1 VIDQQ
6 KTVKEITNKVFLGDS
21 REVLKEFP
29 DKCVDTCITSPPYWG
44 LRDYGTSTWVGGDE
58 NCSHRRDTKKSDKCI
73 TGHKNFDEM
82 LGVGDAIY
90 KSECKRCGAKR
101 VDSQIGLEEEVSDYI
116 EQLVNV
122 FGEVHRILKD
132 DGTLW
137 LNLGDSYA
145 GSTGKSGGVSEIQS
159 VKRQVDTGSIGSLR
173 PAKVAG
179 LKNKDLI
186 GIPWRAALALQKYGW
201 YLRQDIIWHKPNPMP
216 ESVNDRCTK
225 SHEYMFLL
233 SKNPQYYYDADSI
246 KEPTVTP
253 NTGTSWEQRKLDGE
267 PMRHGLQGAAA
278 VGAGNFKTYEKR
290 NKRSVWTVEDSEHKN
305 LKEKGQSVQS
315 MHVNRAEGKGEPV
328 HYGKRNKR
336 SVWTVSTKAYK
347 GAHFATFPPELITP
361 CIKAGSREGGI
372 VLDPF
377 MGSGTIAEYSKR
389 LGRLYTGVELSE
401 EYHALIKQRTSQMEM
416 FI

>member
-1 VIDQQ
+1 MIAII
-6 KTVKEITNKVFLGDS
+6 KNNKIPLRKKVKEITNKVFLGDS

-58 NCSHRRDTKKSDKCI
+58 NCTHRRDTKKSDKCI

-101 VDSQIGLEEEVSDYI
+101 VDNQIGLEDEVSDYI
-116 EQLVNV
+116 EQIVDV
-122 FGEVHRILKD
+122 FSEVHRILKD

-159 VKRQVDTGSIGSLR
+159 VKRQLDTGSIGSLR

-179 LKNKDLI
+179 LKRKDLI
-186 GIPWRAALALQKYGW
+186 GVPWRAAFALQKYGW

-216 ESVNDRCTK
+216 EPANDRCVK

-233 SKNPQYYYDADSI
+233 SKNPQYYFDADSI
-246 KEPTVTP
+246 KEPSITP
-253 NTGTSWEQRKLDGE
+253 NTGTSWKQRKLDGE

-290 NKRSVWTVEDSEHKN
+290 NKRSVWTV
-305 LKEKGQSVQS
+305 
-315 MHVNRAEGKGEPV
+315 P
-328 HYGKRNKR
+328 
-336 SVWTVSTKAYK
+336 TKPYA

-377 MGSGTIAEYSKR
+377 MGSGTIAEYSKK
-389 LGRLYTGVELSE
+389 LGRLYTGVELNE
-401 EYHALIKQRTSQMEM
+401 EYHALINERTSQMEM

>member
-1 VIDQQ
+1 MIAII
-6 KTVKEITNKVFLGDS
+6 KNNKIPLRKKVKEITNKVFLGDS

-29 DKCVDTCITSPPYWG
+29 DKCIDTCITSPPYWG
-44 LRDYGTSTWVGGDE
+44 LRDYGTSTWVGGDKD
-58 NCSHRRDTKKSDKCI
+58 CSHRRDTKKSDKCI

-101 VDSQIGLEEEVSDYI
+101 VDSQIGLEDEVNDYI
-116 EQLVNV
+116 EQLVDV

-132 DGTLW
+132 DGTVW
-137 LNLGDSYA
+137 LNLGDSYS

-159 VKRQVDTGSIGSLR
+159 VKRQLDTGSIGSLR

-201 YLRQDIIWHKPNPMP
+201 YLRSDIIWHKPNPMP
-216 ESVNDRCTK
+216 EPANDRCVK

-233 SKNPQYYYDADSI
+233 SKNPQYYFDADSI
-246 KEPTVTP
+246 KEPSITP
-253 NTGTSWEQRKLDGE
+253 NTGTSWKQRKLDGE

-290 NKRSVWTVEDSEHKN
+290 NKRSVWTV
-305 LKEKGQSVQS
+305 
-315 MHVNRAEGKGEPV
+315 P
-328 HYGKRNKR
+328 
-336 SVWTVSTKAYK
+336 TKPYA

-377 MGSGTIAEYSKR
+377 MGSGTIAELSKK
-389 LGRLYTGVELSE
+389 LGRLYTGVELNE
-401 EYHALIKQRTSQMEM
+401 EYHALINERTSQMEM

>member
-1 VIDQQ
+1 MIAII
-6 KTVKEITNKVFLGDS
+6 KNNKIPLRKKVKEITNKVFLGDS

-29 DKCVDTCITSPPYWG
+29 DKCIDTCITSPPYWG
-44 LRDYGTSTWVGGDE
+44 LRDYGTSTWVGGDKD
-58 NCSHRRDTKKSDKCI
+58 CSHRRDTKKSDKCI

-101 VDSQIGLEEEVSDYI
+101 VDSQIGLEDEVNDYI
-116 EQLVNV
+116 EQLVDV

-132 DGTLW
+132 DGTVW
-137 LNLGDSYA
+137 LNLGDSYS
-145 GSTGKSGGVSEIQS
+145 GSTGKSGGVSKIQS
-159 VKRQVDTGSIGSLR
+159 VKRQLDTGSIGSLR

-179 LKNKDLI
+179 LKRKDLI
-186 GIPWRAALALQKYGW
+186 GIPWRAAFALQKYGW

-216 ESVNDRCTK
+216 EPTKDRCVK
-225 SHEYMFLL
+225 SHEYIFLL
-233 SKNPQYYYDADSI
+233 SKNPQYYFDADSI
-246 KEPTVTP
+246 KEPSVTP
-253 NTGTSWEQRKLDGE
+253 NTGTSWKQRKIDGE

-290 NKRSVWTVEDSEHKN
+290 NKRSVWTV
-305 LKEKGQSVQS
+305 
-315 MHVNRAEGKGEPV
+315 P
-328 HYGKRNKR
+328 
-336 SVWTVSTKAYK
+336 TKPYA

-377 MGSGTIAEYSKR
+377 MGSGTIAEYSKK
-389 LGRLYTGVELSE
+389 LGRLYTGVELNE
-401 EYHALIKQRTSQMEM
+401 EYHALINERTSQMEM

>member
-1 VIDQQ
+1 MIAII
-6 KTVKEITNKVFLGDS
+6 KNNKIPLRKKVKEITNKVFLGDS

-29 DKCVDTCITSPPYWG
+29 DKCIDTCITSPPYWG
-44 LRDYGTSTWVGGDE
+44 LRDYGTSTWVGGDKD
-58 NCSHRRDTKKSDKCI
+58 CSHRRDTKKSDKCI

-101 VDSQIGLEEEVSDYI
+101 IDSQIGLEEEVNDYI
-116 EQLVNV
+116 EQLVDV

-132 DGTLW
+132 DGTVW
-137 LNLGDSYA
+137 LNLGDSYS
-145 GSTGKSGGVSEIQS
+145 GSTGKSGGVSKIQS

-179 LKNKDLI
+179 LKRKDLI
-186 GIPWRAALALQKYGW
+186 GVPWRAEFALQKDGW

-216 ESVNDRCTK
+216 EPAKDRCVK
-225 SHEYMFLL
+225 SHEYIFLL
-233 SKNPQYYYDADSI
+233 SKNPQYYFDADSI
-246 KEPTVTP
+246 KEPSITP
-253 NTGTSWEQRKLDGE
+253 NTGTSWKQRKLDGE

-290 NKRSVWTVEDSEHKN
+290 NKRSVWTV
-305 LKEKGQSVQS
+305 
-315 MHVNRAEGKGEPV
+315 P
-328 HYGKRNKR
+328 
-336 SVWTVSTKAYK
+336 TKPYA
-347 GAHFATFPPELITP
+347 GAHFATFPPELITD
-361 CIKAGSREGGI
+361 CIIAGSREGGI

-389 LGRLYTGVELSE
+389 LGRLYTGVELNE

>member
-1 VIDQQ
+1 MIAII
-6 KTVKEITNKVFLGDS
+6 KNNKIPLRKKVKEITNKVFLGDS

-29 DKCVDTCITSPPYWG
+29 DKCIDTCITSPHYWG
-44 LRDYGTSTWVGGDE
+44 LRDYGTSTWVGGDKD
-58 NCSHRRDTKKSDKCI
+58 CSHRRDTKKSDKCI

-101 VDSQIGLEEEVSDYI
+101 VDSQIGLEDEVSDYI
-116 EQLVNV
+116 EQLVDV

-159 VKRQVDTGSIGSLR
+159 VKRQLDTGSIGSLR

-201 YLRQDIIWHKPNPMP
+201 YLRSDIIWHKPNPMP
-216 ESVNDRCTK
+216 ESVNDRPTK
-225 SHEYMFLL
+225 SHEYIFLL

-253 NTGTSWEQRKLDGE
+253 NTGTSWKQRKLDGE

-290 NKRSVWTVEDSEHKN
+290 NKRSVWTV
-305 LKEKGQSVQS
+305 
-315 MHVNRAEGKGEPV
+315 P
-328 HYGKRNKR
+328 
-336 SVWTVSTKAYK
+336 TKPYA
-347 GAHFATFPPELITP
+347 GAHFATFPPELITD
-361 CIKAGSREGGI
+361 CIIAGSREGGI

-389 LGRLYTGVELSE
+389 LGRLYTGVELNE
-401 EYHALIKQRTSQMEM
+401 EYHALINERTSQMEM

>member
-1 VIDQQ
+1 MIAII
-6 KTVKEITNKVFLGDS
+6 KNNKIPLRKKVKEITNKVFLGDS

-29 DKCVDTCITSPPYWG
+29 DKCIDTCITSPPYWG
-44 LRDYGTSTWVGGDE
+44 LRDYGTSTWVGGDKD
-58 NCSHRRDTKKSDKCI
+58 CSHRRDTKKSDKCI

-101 VDSQIGLEEEVSDYI
+101 VDSQIGLEDEVNDYI
-116 EQLVNV
+116 EQLVDV

-132 DGTLW
+132 DGTVW
-137 LNLGDSYA
+137 LNLGDSYS
-145 GSTGKSGGVSEIQS
+145 GSTGKSGGVSKIQS
-159 VKRQVDTGSIGSLR
+159 VKRQLDTGSIGSLR

-179 LKNKDLI
+179 LKRKDLI
-186 GIPWRAALALQKYGW
+186 GIPWRAAFALQKYGW

-216 ESVNDRCTK
+216 EPTKDRCVN
-225 SHEYMFLL
+225 SHEYLFLL
-233 SKNPQYYYDADSI
+233 SKNPQYYFDADSI
-246 KEPTVTP
+246 KEPSVTP
-253 NTGTSWEQRKLDGE
+253 NTGTSWKQRKLDGE

-290 NKRSVWTVEDSEHKN
+290 NKRSVWTV
-305 LKEKGQSVQS
+305 
-315 MHVNRAEGKGEPV
+315 P
-328 HYGKRNKR
+328 
-336 SVWTVSTKAYK
+336 TKPYA

-377 MGSGTIAEYSKR
+377 MGSGTIAEYSKK
-389 LGRLYTGVELSE
+389 LGRLYTGVELNE
-401 EYHALIKQRTSQMEM
+401 EYHALINERTSQMEM

>member
-1 VIDQQ
+1 MIAII
-6 KTVKEITNKVFLGDS
+6 KNNKIPLRKKVKEITNKVFLGDS

-29 DKCVDTCITSPPYWG
+29 DKCIDTCITSPPYWG
-44 LRDYGTSTWVGGDE
+44 LRDYGTSTWVGGDKD
-58 NCSHRRDTKKSDKCI
+58 CSHRRDTKKSDKCI

-101 VDSQIGLEEEVSDYI
+101 VDSQIGLEDEVNDYI
-116 EQLVNV
+116 EQLVDV

-132 DGTLW
+132 DGTVW
-137 LNLGDSYA
+137 LNLGDSYS
-145 GSTGKSGGVSEIQS
+145 GSTGKSGGVSKIQS
-159 VKRQVDTGSIGSLR
+159 VKRQLDTGSIGSLR

-179 LKNKDLI
+179 LKRKDLI
-186 GIPWRAALALQKYGW
+186 GIPWRAAFALQKYGW

-216 ESVNDRCTK
+216 EPTKDRCVK
-225 SHEYMFLL
+225 SHEYIFLL
-233 SKNPQYYYDADSI
+233 SKNTQYYFDADSI
-246 KEPTVTP
+246 KEPSVTP
-253 NTGTSWEQRKLDGE
+253 NTGTSWKQRKLDGE

-290 NKRSVWTVEDSEHKN
+290 NKRSVWTV
-305 LKEKGQSVQS
+305 
-315 MHVNRAEGKGEPV
+315 P
-328 HYGKRNKR
+328 
-336 SVWTVSTKAYK
+336 TKPYA

-377 MGSGTIAEYSKR
+377 MGSGTIAEYSKK
-389 LGRLYTGVELSE
+389 LGRLYTGVELNE
-401 EYHALIKQRTSQMEM
+401 EYHALINERTSQMEM